1 MALTVAIIGR
11 PNVGKS
17 TLFNRLVGRRTALVD
32 ERPGVT
38 RDRRVGEATLGDLA
52 FTVIDTAGLEESGAG
67 TLEARM
73 RAQTEAAVHDADVV
87 LFVIDAREGLTGTDR
102 HFASWLR
109 KAKKPVITVA
119 NKCESDAA
127 AVGGVGEAHA
137 LGFGQPIPIS
147 AEHAVGL
154 ADLYD
159 ALRAASDARAA
170 PSEAEAEAEADAEA
184 EAEAGPEGRPEAE
197 RPIRL
202 AVVGRP
208 NVGKSTLINRL
219 IGEERMLTGPEPG
232 ITRDAIALP
241 WRWRGRSFVLIDTA
255 GLRRKARIDDRV
267 EKLAA
272 SDTIAAVRQAQV
284 VVLTID
290 ATQPLEKQDLSI
302 ARLVAEEGRA
312 MVIAANKWDIVENG
326 PQTLKRLHDRVEIS
340 LPQFRGLAVLTIS
353 ALAGTRVDRL
363 IEAASQAYAVWNSDL
378 PTPKLNRW
386 LEGVTEAHPPPLVSG
401 RRPRLRFARQVAQRP
416 PTIALFGNKLTT
428 LPDDYLRY
436 LANSLREAFDLPGT
450 PIRFQLRASE
460 NPFDQRDR

>member
-17 TLFNRLVGRRTALVD
+17 TLFNRLVGRRAALVD

-38 RDRRVGEATLGDLA
+38 RDRRVGEATLGDLT
-52 FTVIDTAGLEESGAG
+52 FTVIDTAGLEDSGEG

-73 RAQTEAAVHDADVV
+73 RKQTEAAVRDADVV
-87 LFVIDAREGLTGTDR
+87 LFVIDARDGLGDTDR

-109 KAKKPVITVA
+109 KAKKPVIAVA

-127 AVGGVGEAHA
+127 AAAGVGEAHA

-154 ADLYD
+154 IDLYD
-159 ALRAASDARAA
+159 AIREAAGERASAT
-170 PSEAEAEAEADAEA
+170 EEV
-184 EAEAGPEGRPEAE
+184 PEAE

-241 WRWRGRSFVLIDTA
+241 WRWRDRSFVLIDTA

-267 EKLAA
+267 ERLAA
-272 SDTIAAVRQAQV
+272 SDTIGAVRQAQV

-326 PQTLKRLHDRVEIS
+326 PRTLKLLHDRVEIS
-340 LPQFRGLAVLTIS
+340 LPQFRGLTVLTIS
-353 ALAGTRVDRL
+353 ALAGTRVDKL
-363 IEAASQAYAVWNSDL
+363 IEAASRAYEIWNSDL

-386 LEGVTEAHPPPLVSG
+386 LAGVTEAHPPPLVSG

-436 LANSLREAFDLPGT
+436 LANSLRDAFQLPGT
-450 PIRFQLRASE
+450 PVRFQLRASD
-460 NPFDQRDR
+460 NPFDKDRD

>member
-17 TLFNRLVGRRTALVD
+17 TLFNRLVGRRAALVD

-52 FTVIDTAGLEESGAG
+52 FTAIDTAGLEESGAG
-67 TLEARM
+67 TLESRM
-73 RAQTEAAVHDADVV
+73 RAQTESAVRDADVV
-87 LFVIDAREGLTGTDR
+87 LFVIDARAGLTGTDR

-109 KAKKPVITVA
+109 KTKKPVIAVA
-119 NKCESDAA
+119 NKCESDRATVA
-127 AVGGVGEAHA
+127 GVAEAHA

-154 ADLYD
+154 SDLYD
-159 ALRAASDARAA
+159 ALREAAGGRG
-170 PSEAEAEAEADAEA
+170 DAEEDA
-184 EAEAGPEGRPEAE
+184 QEEAE

-255 GLRRKARIDDRV
+255 GLRRKARIEDRV
-267 EKLAA
+267 EQLAA

-284 VVLTID
+284 IVLTID

-302 ARLVAEEGRA
+302 GRLVAEEGRA

-340 LPQFRGLAVLTIS
+340 LPQFKGLTVLTIS
-353 ALAGTRVDRL
+353 ALAGTRVDKL
-363 IEAASQAYAVWNSDL
+363 IEGASHAYEIWNTDV
-378 PTPKLNRW
+378 PTPKVNRW
-386 LEGVTEAHPPPLVSG
+386 LGGATEAHPPPLVSG

-436 LANSLREAFDLPGT
+436 LANSFRDTFALPGT
-450 PIRFQLRASE
+450 PIRFQLRATE
-460 NPFDQRDR
+460 NPFDKDKD

>member
-1 MALTVAIIGR
+1 MTLTVAIIGR

-52 FTVIDTAGLEESGAG
+52 FTVIDTAGLEESGIG

-73 RAQTEAAVHDADVV
+73 RAQTEAAVRDADVV
-87 LFVIDAREGLTGTDR
+87 LFVIDARDGLGDTDR
-102 HFASWLR
+102 HFAAWLR
-109 KAKKPVITVA
+109 KAGKPVIAVA

-127 AVGGVGEAHA
+127 AAAGVGEAHA

-147 AEHAVGL
+147 AEHALGL
-154 ADLYD
+154 IDLYD
-159 ALRAASDARAA
+159 AIREAAAGRAVAA
-170 PSEAEAEAEADAEA
+170 AE
-184 EAEAGPEGRPEAE
+184 PPEAE

-241 WRWRGRSFVLIDTA
+241 WRWRERAFLLVDTA
-255 GLRRKARIDDRV
+255 GLRRKARIEDRV
-267 EKLAA
+267 ERLAA
-272 SDTIAAVRQAQV
+272 SDTIGAVRHAQV
-284 VVLTID
+284 VVLVID

-312 MVIAANKWDIVENG
+312 MVIAANKWDLVENG
-326 PQTLKRLHDRVEIS
+326 PRNLKRLHDRVEIS
-340 LPQFRGLAVLTIS
+340 LPQFKGLAVLTIS

-363 IEAASQAYAVWNSDL
+363 IEAVSDAYGIWNADL

-386 LEGVTEAHPPPLVSG
+386 VGGATEAHPPPLVAG

-436 LANSLREAFDLPGT
+436 LANSLRDAFDLPGT
-450 PIRFQLRASE
+450 PVRFQLRTSE
-460 NPFDQRDR
+460 NPYDTARRKE

>member
-17 TLFNRLVGRRTALVD
+17 TLFNRLVGRRAALVD

-38 RDRRVGEATLGDLA
+38 RDRRVGEAMLGDLA

-73 RAQTEAAVHDADVV
+73 RVQTEAAVRDADVV
-87 LFVIDAREGLTGTDR
+87 LFVIDARDGLTGTDR

-109 KAKKPVITVA
+109 KAKKPVIAVA
-119 NKCESDAA
+119 NKCENDRATVA
-127 AVGGVGEAHA
+127 GVAEAHQ

-154 ADLYD
+154 SDLYD
-159 ALRAASDARAA
+159 ALREAVGERVDADD
-170 PSEAEAEAEADAEA
+170 EAKAES
-184 EAEAGPEGRPEAE
+184 E

-255 GLRRKARIDDRV
+255 GLRRKARIEDRV

-272 SDTIAAVRQAQV
+272 SDTIGAVRQAQV

-302 ARLVAEEGRA
+302 GRLVAEEGRA
-312 MVIAANKWDIVENG
+312 LVIAANKWDIVENG

-363 IEAASQAYAVWNSDL
+363 IEAVSRAYEIWNADL

-386 LEGVTEAHPPPLVSG
+386 LGGVTEAHPPPLVSG

-436 LANSLREAFDLPGT
+436 LANSLRDAFDLPGT

-460 NPFDQRDR
+460 NPFDTERNKS